1 MAVEAAAPVDVD
13 ALLRGRRSVRVFGP
27 GTPPEELVRAA
38 LEDAV
43 WVPNHRRTGA
53 WRFVVARG
61 AALERLAARAGE
73 LKLRQGA
80 GDELRAVAA
89 RTREELSTAAYAVAV
104 VQREAPDPEIREE
117 DYASSVLAALQLSL
131 ALWARGVAARWSSGT
146 VTRDAEV
153 RSLLG
158 VADDERV
165 AILLY
170 LGYPSTFPARPAP
183 TAAAARTAWLD

>member
-27 GTPPEELVRAA
+27 GTPPKEWLRAA

-61 AALERLAARAGE
+61 SALERLAARAGE
-73 LKLRQGA
+73 LKIRPGG
-80 GDELRAVAA
+80 GDELRAAA
-89 RTREELSTAAYAVAV
+89 TRTREELATAAYAVAV
-104 VQREAPDPEIREE
+104 VQKEAPNPEIREE
-117 DYASSVLAALQLSL
+117 DYASSILAAQHLTL

-158 VADDERV
+158 VAEDERV

-170 LGYPSTFPARPAP
+170 LGYPSAFPAPPAP
-183 TAAAARTAWLD
+183 TPAAARTDWLE